1 MYKGKFEDNKRGS
14 HDHIRNRRSKDRQ
27 CMYKDQQK
35 RDEKT
40 IIYNTLHRKLKTE
53 KHEPHKNIQFLFY

>member
-40 IIYNTLHRKLKTE
+40 IIY
-53 KHEPHKNIQFLFY
+53 